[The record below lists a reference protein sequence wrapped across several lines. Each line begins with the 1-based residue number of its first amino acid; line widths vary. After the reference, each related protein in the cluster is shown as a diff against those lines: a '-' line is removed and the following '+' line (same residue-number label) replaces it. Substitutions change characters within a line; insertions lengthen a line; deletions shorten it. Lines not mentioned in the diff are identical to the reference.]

1 MAPIEDLFE
10 DYASYHR
17 TAGNKFFHRVGI
29 PMIVLS
35 LFGMLARVVIFRT
48 DQTAVDL
55 AVVLITLS
63 SLFYLSLEWRLAAL
77 MLVTSTA
84 LYLIGRELS
93 LTVNLAL
100 FILGWILQ
108 FVGHGVYEKKAPAFA
123 RNMVHLLIGPL
134 WILNDAFRIVKPRAD
149 VIHHPAS

>member
-29 PMIVLS
+29 PLIVLS
-35 LFGMLARVVIFRT
+35 LFGMLARVVIFRN

-134 WILNDAFRIVKPRAD
+134 WILNDAFRIVKPRE
-149 VIHHPAS
+149 PAVHTAA